1 MPVTNDKKIRGFSVR
16 NAIKSF
22 FIVSSEDLADEAL
35 DQHNGKLDNPKSQNP
50 KQKTSE

>member
-1 MPVTNDKKIRGFSVR
+1 MPVTKNKKIRGFSVR

-22 FIVSSEDLADEAL
+22 FVVSSEELAEEAL
-35 DQHNGKLDNPKSQNP
+35 EQHNGKPKSQNP